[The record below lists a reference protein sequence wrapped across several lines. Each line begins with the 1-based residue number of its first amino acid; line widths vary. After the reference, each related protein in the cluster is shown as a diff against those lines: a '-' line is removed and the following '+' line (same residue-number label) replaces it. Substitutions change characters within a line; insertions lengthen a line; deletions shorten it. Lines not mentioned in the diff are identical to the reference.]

1 MNEPLATSITPLAIP
16 KLRKFEQSN
25 HYIALCFRKEKT
37 HKKFT
42 M

>member
-25 HYIALCFRKEKT
+25 HYIALCFRKDKT